1 LHEFAG
7 TVPTG
12 SVAAALPF
20 VAVTVTVGLH
30 LWRRHML
37 LSFSVG
43 TAAHVA
49 AAVLIEGAAGQVPRC
64 SATTGA
70 STSGGTTWPCPSTTW

>member
-1 LHEFAG
+1 MANRQPSLKALPQFQATLHEFAG

-12 SVAAALPF
+12 SVASALPF

-37 LSFSVG
+37 LSISVG

-49 AAVLIEGAAGQVPRC
+49 L
-64 SATTGA
+64 ATLFA
-70 STSGGTTWPCPSTTW
+70 DA